1 VSIVPVEYHIVIIPV
16 YPWDDI
22 KVNNIDTLKKLIKI
36 MDGLFKFQLSPDS
49 IVQNT
54 TSLFS
59 GRIAHVTH
67 EVPYIYDITTAA
79 KAANKELISN
89 GSDLKIE
96 NAYATKYAI
105 ELVSNSSDIYKL
117 NNYQYEVVC
126 DKLSELLFEGMSRS
140 HCYQSAIAKIIL
152 CDNLTE
158 AKAIAVNSG
167 LQKITE
173 ELYIEKRKLP
183 PVMDRV
189 FNFRSDLWA
198 VSYLSNPIVT
208 VKPEAISDYHTT
220 DELSFLLMMIH
231 SLGKFYSVFRSMR
244 SVSASLEVS
253 SWSLSELLNNYEA
266 RFCWVQRNFQNIEK
280 QLYKFEQQA
289 REIISFWM
297 RLSSSFDSIIKVYR
311 EYGEDFLNLE
321 WGTFKYVLENQRFKN
336 YFNKKASSRLEKFI
350 VDEIVEFASQISDF
364 WKEFSKVCNSWKDN
378 RRSIVEH
385 HQLLLS
391 LIGIFS
397 AIVVD
402 ILLRIIFPK

>member
-1 VSIVPVEYHIVIIPV
+1 MTVEYHIMIIPV

-22 KVNNIDTLKKLIKI
+22 KVNNLDTLNQLIKI
-36 MDGLFKFQLSPDS
+36 MDGLFKFQLSPDLS
-49 IVQNT
+49 TQNT

-59 GRIAHVTH
+59 GRIAHVTN

-79 KAANKELISN
+79 KEANKEMIHN
-89 GSDLKIE
+89 GFDLKIE

-117 NNYQYEVVC
+117 GNNYRYIGIC
-126 DKLSELLFEGMSRS
+126 NNLSKLLFEGMNRP
-140 HCYQSAIAKIIL
+140 HCYQSSIAKIIL
-152 CDNLTE
+152 CDNLAE
-158 AKAIAVNSG
+158 AKAIAVNLG

-173 ELYIEKRKLP
+173 ELYIEKRKSP
-183 PVMDRV
+183 PIRDRV
-189 FNFRSDLWA
+189 FNFRSDLWTG
-198 VSYLSNPIVT
+198 SYLLNPIVT

-253 SWSLSELLNNYEA
+253 SWSLSELMNNYEA
-266 RFCWVQRNFQNIEK
+266 GFCWVQRNFQNIEK
-280 QLYKFEQQA
+280 KLYKFEQQA

-297 RLSSSFDSIIKVYR
+297 RLSSSFDSIVKVYR

-321 WGTFKYVLENQRFKN
+321 WGTFQFILENQSFKN
-336 YFNKKASSRLEKFI
+336 YFNKKSSSRLEKFM
-350 VDEIVEFASQISDF
+350 VDEIKEFASQISDF
-364 WKEFSKVCNSWKDN
+364 WREFSKVCNSWKNN

-397 AIVVD
+397 AIIFD
-402 ILLRIIFPK
+402 ILLTFLFQK